1 MVKALWE
8 IQQWGMT
15 PAFKSVK
22 KNKNKNKTFMYT
34 DESVK
39 IQLKRHTF
47 WALHNILQ
55 YLYFR
60 I

>member
-1 MVKALWE
+1 
-8 IQQWGMT
+8 MT
-15 PAFKSVK
+15 PAFKLVK
-22 KNKNKNKTFMYT
+22 KNKNKNNTFMYT